1 MILPRHPIRPV
12 SPSQRPYSWA
22 IFLSWG
28 SRPHS
33 GATSG
38 PSPSPAGTH
47 PHQLLSEPP
56 DGPGIGLGLGDA
68 NGQDKALD
76 RQGSE
81 VSHPWMEGV
90 SPTFSPHLGVLKM
103 PPGVL
108 FSADP
113 FTSLSFLPQSPSAL
127 QGRVSAG
134 LQEALGFPCGHT
146 GACFTGDIPRAPC
159 LCAHA
164 PSSGT
169 LPPWLC
175 LSGSQSPGECLGWG
189 DHGRK
194 DPLPGVPSHDPCC
207 PEKHLSRTRRGK
219 LKAWEPM

>member
-1 MILPRHPIRPV
+1 MILPEHPIRPV

-33 GATSG
+33 RATSG
-38 PSPSPAGTH
+38 PSPSPADTH

-113 FTSLSFLPQSPSAL
+113 FTSLSFLPQSPAAL

-146 GACFTGDIPRAPC
+146 GACFTGDIPGLPAFVPMLRPLGPC
-159 LCAHA
+159 LPGSACLA
-164 PSSGT
+164 PRAQESAWGGGAMEGRT
-169 LPPWLC
+169 P
-175 LSGSQSPGECLGWG
+175 SPG
-189 DHGRK
+189 
-194 DPLPGVPSHDPCC
+194 C
-207 PEKHLSRTRRGK
+207 P
-219 LKAWEPM
+219 PMAPAAMRST